1 MGAYSN
7 PEILVDTQSGQHWRN
22 LQEQINRTNDK
33 VTSAL
38 MERARKNSEFG
49 KIASENTKNLKK
61 ITSKLDIKNPNLD
74 LPKACQPLI
83 DKYEKL
89 QNDIAFGKSKNVAF
103 DRNECQKIEAAIE
116 KTAAQLGDL
125 SSYGE
130 NYKQNIGNLG
140 KAGGYSQYNDPIAM
154 EFGAVLTNN
163 KRGKVELAFDLETYE
178 PKISAYT
185 KMKNDDGSDFGYSHL
200 LDISSSKLNELLN
213 SDGGLKTVPSST
225 TILDDLRKNPTIF
238 GQKGE
243 LLEEFSVKEPRIN
256 KEVSKE
262 TITNNK
268 MDKDISIVYKSTYI
282 KPDPEKIKA
291 SIKVNV
297 DATVEGLIAEGDAA
311 TFYSHYVKPDSPI
324 DLDSDLTDGQKAE
337 MSEWISNSFIKSLPE
352 VEDKNSPETIEYVT
366 KQSKDQ
372 STTGGKTGGSGKK
385 EQEEAKKLAD
395 AKKLVYSITPESGP
409 QKIQANGRTVSW
421 NAETGYTAPGVD
433 LPFQTKAEVIAYLEG
448 KATKPALTVK
458 NKK

>member
-49 KIASENTKNLKK
+49 KIANENTKNLKK

-74 LPKACQPLI
+74 LPKAFQPLI

-103 DRNECQKIEAAIE
+103 DRSECQKIEAAID
-116 KTAAQLGDL
+116 KTTDQLGDL

-140 KAGGYSQYNDPIAM
+140 KAGGYSQYNDPVAM

-178 PKISAYT
+178 PNLSAYT

-200 LDISSSKLNELLN
+200 LDISSTKLNELLD
-213 SDGGLKTVPSST
+213 SDGGLKTVPAST
-225 TILDDLRKNPTIF
+225 TILEGLAKNPEIF
-238 GQKGE
+238 GSKGE
-243 LLEEFSVKEPRIN
+243 ILEGFFIKEPRIK
-256 KEVSKE
+256 KEVSKD
-262 TITNNK
+262 TLTNNK
-268 MDKDISIVYKSTYI
+268 LDKDINIVYKSTYI
-282 KPDPEKIKA
+282 KPDADKIKA
-291 SIKVNV
+291 AIETNV
-297 DATVEGLIAEGDAA
+297 DATIEGLIAEGNGA
-311 TFYSHYVKPDSPI
+311 TFYSHYVNRKNPI
-324 DLDSDLTDGQKAE
+324 DLDSDLTDEQKAE
-337 MSEWISNSFIKSLPE
+337 MKTWISDSFIKTLPE
-352 VEDKNSPETIEYVT
+352 LEDKNSPETVEYVT
-366 KQSKDQ
+366 KQTSDT
-372 STTGGKTGGSGKK
+372 SSGGSKGNDTKAKTTAQTLNENLNGSYTEPGTRFKGLNESVFVKVGKDGQLYKVDKDEGKLSSKPLSLK
-385 EQEEAKKLAD
+385 EARIYLG
-395 AKKLVYSITPESGP
+395 LP
-409 QKIQANGRTVSW
+409 ANGV
-421 NAETGYTAPGVD
+421 
-433 LPFQTKAEVIAYLEG
+433 
-448 KATKPALTVK
+448 LTVK
-458 NKK
+458 K